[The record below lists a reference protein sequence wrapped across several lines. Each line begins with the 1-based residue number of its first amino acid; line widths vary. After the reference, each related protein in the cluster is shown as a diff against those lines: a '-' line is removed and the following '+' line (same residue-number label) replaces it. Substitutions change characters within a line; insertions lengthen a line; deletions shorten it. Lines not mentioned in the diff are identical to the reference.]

1 MTRVPDDP
9 DALLDLAERLG
20 RSAADLVSSAR
31 RSGPVRFETKSTVT
45 DMVTEYD
52 HASEVVIVDGL
63 HEARPDDGIVGEEGA
78 DTAGT
83 SGITWLIDPIDGTT
97 NYLYGLPGYC
107 VSIGAHDDDGPLL
120 GVVVLPATG
129 EVYRAR
135 RGGGAWC
142 NGEPVRCS
150 DITDLSRALVG
161 TGFSYQ
167 PALRLRQAA
176 RIARLIDRIRD
187 IRRFGA
193 AAADLS
199 YTAAGRLDAYYEE
212 HLNPWDL
219 AAGAVIA
226 AEAGCRLGSIDGG
239 EIRPSSTLV
248 AAPGI
253 FEALAQLLIEAEPDD
268 AAADPRPVNP

>member
-107 VSIGAHDDDGPLL
+107 VSI
-120 GVVVLPATG
+120 
-129 EVYRAR
+129 
-135 RGGGAWC
+135 
-142 NGEPVRCS
+142 
-150 DITDLSRALVG
+150 
-161 TGFSYQ
+161 
-167 PALRLRQAA
+167 
-176 RIARLIDRIRD
+176 
-187 IRRFGA
+187 
-193 AAADLS
+193 
-199 YTAAGRLDAYYEE
+199 
-212 HLNPWDL
+212 
-219 AAGAVIA
+219 
-226 AEAGCRLGSIDGG
+226 
-239 EIRPSSTLV
+239 
-248 AAPGI
+248 
-253 FEALAQLLIEAEPDD
+253 
-268 AAADPRPVNP
+268 